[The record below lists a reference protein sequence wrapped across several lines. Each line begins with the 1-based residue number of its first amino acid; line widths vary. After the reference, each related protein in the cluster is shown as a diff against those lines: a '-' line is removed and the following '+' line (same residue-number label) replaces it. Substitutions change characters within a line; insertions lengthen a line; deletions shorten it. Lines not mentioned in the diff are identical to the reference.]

1 MILETVSKQYQV
13 IRLLREGEAFKSYLC
28 SWDGKLWIADTFEA
42 PLAQQLFPYF
52 MDLKERETFEDLAD
66 VFSWHEMLVV
76 VLACHE
82 MDQTL
87 GQLWEQE
94 HVSSKTKLRLLEG
107 VLTGCCIRELPLG
120 IAADVLKSGNAG
132 FCSDGIP
139 GFYYDLHAPR
149 TFTETT
155 MEQVVQAWNAAVLR
169 LFAQQLRQGLGR
181 ELAEFCREEEKN
193 PPDSL
198 LELYQRFLPVKE
210 ALEQQIAAG
219 KFTLT
224 DRSVQAWQWLKKGIS
239 LARKAVVAA
248 VLLGA
253 AWVLLRMLFQSTDL
267 GVPAF
272 ESIGTVL
279 M

>member
-28 SWDGKLWIADTFEA
+28 SWGGKLWIADQFEA
-42 PLAQQLFPYF
+42 PLTQQLFPYF
-52 MDLKERETFEDLAD
+52 VGLKERETFEDLAD
-66 VFSWHEMLVV
+66 VFSWHETLIV
-76 VLACHE
+76 VLAYHE

-87 GQLWEQE
+87 GQMWAQE
-94 HVSSKTKLRLLEG
+94 DVSSKAKLRLLTG

-120 IAADVLKSGNAG
+120 IAVDVLTSGNAG

-139 GFYYDLHAPR
+139 GFYYDLHAPQ
-149 TFTETT
+149 TFADAT
-155 MEQVVQAWNAAVLR
+155 MEQVVRAWNTGALR
-169 LFAQQLRQGLGR
+169 LFSQQLRQGLGA
-181 ELAEFCREEEKN
+181 ELVAFCKEQEQN
-193 PPDSL
+193 PPASL
-198 LELYQRFLPVKE
+198 LELYQRFLPVKD
-210 ALEQQIAAG
+210 ALEQQIDAG

-224 DRSVQAWQWLKKGIS
+224 GRSVQAWQGLKKGVS

-253 AWVLLRMLFQSTDL
+253 AWVLLSLLFQSTDL
-267 GVPAF
+267 GAPAF

-279 M
+279 L